1 MIGKPKPPGWMFQK
15 HVYFFLFCGF
25 STRNVFGQVSV
36 QIFGF
41 KCPIHRQTKGY
52 HGNLVIITI
61 INLFFWVFLFLTS
74 NAFTT
79 VYRFIRHFE
88 KGYYYVCFPLKLA
101 LSTAGLFLCT
111 KLATW
116 TTTHIHFTS
125 PYGKANNGTLL
136 YLQLLSFNF
145 CYTTFCKL
153 LLYSV
158 IGLYC

>member
-88 KGYYYVCFPLKLA
+88 KVCFPLKLA

-145 CYTTFCKL
+145 CYTTI
-153 LLYSV
+153 V
-158 IGLYC
+158 

>member
-88 KGYYYVCFPLKLA
+88 KVCFPLKLA

-158 IGLYC
+158 IWLYC

>member
-61 INLFFWVFLFLTS
+61 IIILFFWVFLFLTS

-88 KGYYYVCFPLKLA
+88 SKLRL
-101 LSTAGLFLCT
+101 LSTQTGVIYCWFIFMYQACNLDYN
-111 KLATW
+111 
-116 TTTHIHFTS
+116 S
-125 PYGKANNGTLL
+125 YTL
-136 YLQLLSFNF
+136 Y
-145 CYTTFCKL
+145 
-153 LLYSV
+153 
-158 IGLYC
+158 

>member
-79 VYRFIRHFE
+79 ACPFIRHFE
-88 KGYYYVCFPLKLA
+88 KVTAFHSNWRYLLLVYFYVPSQL
-101 LSTAGLFLCT
+101 GLQL
-111 KLATW
+111 
-116 TTTHIHFTS
+116 I
-125 PYGKANNGTLL
+125 YTLL
-136 YLQLLSFNF
+136 AHMGKPIMELCCICNYYHSISAILHFVSCCIL
-145 CYTTFCKL
+145 
-153 LLYSV
+153 
-158 IGLYC
+158 

>member
-88 KGYYYVCFPLKLA
+88 KVCFPLKLA

-153 LLYSV
+153 LYSV